1 MAPTCQGDRYLAEAR
16 LTWQNESFGQHHIV
30 GSVANRDGALTCP
43 RTVHEQVFALYFE
56 PDTRIRYEVLLS
68 LLQRCS
74 AAVKKL
80 IKKDW
85 KLLLYL
91 YINIE
96 FIFNY
101 VMTGF
106 WTATLQRNNIC
117 EKISKI
123 IAEVF
128 VNRNANVVPLHR
140 KNKAPACG
148 RKNSHVRA
156 QKLTT

>member
-56 PDTRIRYEVLLS
+56 PDTRIRYEVLLL
-68 LLQRCS
+68 LLQCCS

-96 FIFNY
+96 FIFDY
-101 VMTGF
+101 VPIRF
-106 WTATLQRNNIC
+106 RTATLQRNKILQISS
-117 EKISKI
+117 KIS
-123 IAEVF
+123 EESF
-128 VNRNANVVPLHR
+128 VNRNANVVPLQC
-140 KNKAPACG
+140 KKKAPRAGVKTLTCG
-148 RKNSHVRA
+148 RKN
-156 QKLTT
+156 